1 MNHEIRDLASAAA
14 GKGAGHTMPASCV
27 PQAGDLEACYP
38 VRPLSLVLGAAPGGG
53 ADILARAL
61 VSDIAQDLGQ
71 PVTIDYQP
79 GASGNIGAA
88 RVARAR
94 SDGYTMLL
102 STRSAT
108 LHKTMYPY
116 MDYDFARDLKPVG
129 MVATM
134 PIAVVMGNHVAAGNL
149 LDAIEL
155 ARFSPGRYV
164 CASVGMGTTNHVL
177 CEILQASAGMRF
189 QHVPYQSS
197 AAALNDVIAGL
208 VDFLFTPL
216 SAALPHIKS
225 GRVCAVAVT
234 SKLRIAEIPTVPTIE
249 EVGFAEVGADD
260 WYAIMVPTGTPKRV
274 IARLNRSLNTVLAN
288 DDVRMRLAR
297 LGYMAPG

>member
-1 MNHEIRDLASAAA
+1 MNHEIRDLGTPVA
-14 GKGAGHTMPASCV
+14 GDAVLALCK
-27 PQAGDLEACYP
+27 PQAGAAEGCYP
-38 VRPLSLVLGAAPGGG
+38 LRPLTLVLGAAPGGG
-53 ADILARAL
+53 ADILARTL
-61 VSDIAQDLGQ
+61 VADIAEDLGQ
-71 PVTIDYQP
+71 PVAIDYQP

-134 PIAVVMGNHVAAGNL
+134 PIVVIMGNHVAAGDL

-164 CASVGMGTTNHVL
+164 CASVGVGTTNHVL
-177 CEILQASAGMRF
+177 SEILQASAGMRF
-189 QHVPYQSS
+189 QHIPYQSS

-234 SKLRIAEIPTVPTIE
+234 SQLRIAEIPHVPTIE
-249 EVGFAEVGADD
+249 EVGFSEAGADD
-260 WYAIMVPTGTPKRV
+260 WYAVMVPTGTPPRV
-274 IARLNRSLNTVLAN
+274 IGRLNRSLNTVLARAE
-288 DDVRMRLAR
+288 VRSRLAR

>member
-1 MNHEIRDLASAAA
+1 MAAA
-14 GKGAGHTMPASCV
+14 AADMAAGS
-27 PQAGDLEACYP
+27 QAGDLEAGYP
-38 VRPLSLVLGAAPGGG
+38 LRPLSLVLGAAPGGG
-53 ADILARAL
+53 ADILARTL
-61 VSDIAQDLGQ
+61 VADIAADLGQ

-94 SDGYTMLL
+94 SDGYTILL
-102 STRSAT
+102 STRAAT

-134 PIAVVMGNHVAAGNL
+134 PVVVVMGNHVAAGDL
-149 LDAIEL
+149 PDAIEL

-164 CASVGMGTTNHVL
+164 CASVGVGTTNHVL
-177 CEILQASAGMRF
+177 CEILQTAAGMRF
-189 QHVPYQSS
+189 QHIPYQSS
-197 AAALNDVIAGL
+197 AAALSDVVAGL

-234 SKLRIAEIPTVPTIE
+234 SKLRIAEIPGVPTIE
-249 EVGFAEVGADD
+249 EVGFAEMGVDD
-260 WYAIMVPTGTPKRV
+260 WYAIMVPTGTPKGV
-274 IARLNRSLNTVLAN
+274 IARLNRSLNTVLASE
-288 DDVRMRLAR
+288 DVRLRLAR

>member
-1 MNHEIRDLASAAA
+1 MEMNHETRDLTQVAA
-14 GKGAGHTMPASCV
+14 GGAVMSLCEPR
-27 PQAGDLEACYP
+27 AGAVEACYP
-38 VRPLSLVLGAAPGGG
+38 MRPLTLVLGAAPGGG
-53 ADILARAL
+53 ADILAREL
-61 VSDIAQDLGQ
+61 VADIAEDLGQ
-71 PVTIDYQP
+71 PVNIDYQP

-134 PIAVVMGNHVAAGNL
+134 PIVVIMGNHVAAGDL

-164 CASVGMGTTNHVL
+164 CASVGVGTTNHVL
-177 CEILQASAGMRF
+177 SEILQASAGMRF
-189 QHVPYQSS
+189 QHIPYQSS

-234 SKLRIAEIPTVPTIE
+234 SQLRIAEIPDVPTIE
-249 EVGFAEVGADD
+249 EVGFSEAGADD
-260 WYAIMVPTGTPKRV
+260 WYAVMVPTGTPPRV
-274 IARLNRSLNTVLAN
+274 IGRLNRSLNTVLARAE
-288 DDVRMRLAR
+288 VRSRLAR